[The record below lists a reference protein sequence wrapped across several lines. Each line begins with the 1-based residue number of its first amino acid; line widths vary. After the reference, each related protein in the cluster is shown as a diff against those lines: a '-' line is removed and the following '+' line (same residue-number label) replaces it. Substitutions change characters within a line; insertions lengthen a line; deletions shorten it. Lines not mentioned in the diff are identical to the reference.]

1 MKRRSFSVFGLSFL
15 DVMFCGF
22 GSVILLVMIVNSNM
36 IKHRQKA
43 TTELQ
48 AETDRLEREMEVKR
62 DLLAQLKNS
71 MQQTDREIIET
82 EGLSEWVLQKLAE
95 ERNQLGKLDLETVS
109 SREHLNQLQSDL
121 KALEERTLALQA
133 MQREQRKGTGKNV
146 RTIRGEGNRQY
157 LTGLKMGG
165 KRVLILVD
173 RSASMLDETIV
184 NIILKRNQPRR
195 TRLNAPKWRRAV
207 ATVEWL
213 LSQLPAASS
222 YQLVVF
228 NRKSNFLLPQ
238 KKGWLKATDNA
249 SMDQVMAALNKVV
262 PEEGTS
268 LYQAFQTIKKIQ
280 PRPDNIFLIT
290 DGLPTQG
297 KSGSAKGKV
306 TGQERLEHFVNA
318 VREIPRR
325 IPVNIILFPIEGDP
339 MASSAF
345 WKLAVQSK
353 GAFVSPSKD
362 WP

>member
-1 MKRRSFSVFGLSFL
+1 
-15 DVMFCGF
+15 MFCGF

-36 IKHRQKA
+36 IKYRQKA
-43 TTELQ
+43 TTELR
-48 AETDRLEREMEVKR
+48 AETDRLEMELEKKQ
-62 DLLAQLKNS
+62 DLLVQLKNS
-71 MQQTDREIIET
+71 MQQTDREMIET
-82 EGLSEWVLQKLAE
+82 QGLSERVLQQLSAE
-95 ERNQLGKLDLETVS
+95 KRQLGNLDHDSVS

-121 KALEERTLALQA
+121 KALEERTLAMQA
-133 MQREQRKGTGKNV
+133 ERRERSKDTGKNV
-146 RTIRGEGNRQY
+146 RTIRAEGNRQY

-184 NIILKRNQPRR
+184 NIILKRNQSSR
-195 TRLNAPKWRRAV
+195 TRLNAPKWKRAV

-222 YQLVVF
+222 YQLAVF
-228 NRKSNFLLPQ
+228 NRESNFLLPQ
-238 KKGWLKATDNA
+238 KKGWLKAADSA
-249 SMDQVMAALNKVV
+249 SMDQVMAALNKVL

-268 LYQAFQTIKKIQ
+268 LYQAFKTIKKIQ

-297 KSGSAKGKV
+297 KSGSEKGKV
-306 TGQERLEHFVNA
+306 TGQKRLEHFVDA
-318 VREIPRR
+318 VREIPKR

-339 MASSAF
+339 MATSAF